1 MKEEHI
7 FINCY
12 NSKLNLCFS
21 LKKLVSNYSLD
32 ILCVLEFATN
42 RNAPKPSAGVP
53 LTYNHVGDSSISI
66 ENLTSKFL
74 ETQFSPIQYRSYRK
88 NGCLANVTLSEIFS
102 NKYTNT
108 SGEKLQVRAMNAE
121 DIFNVTGLKEMKIG
135 YDMNLRDVKY
145 NCLFINGADY
155 WLCHDIMWTILAK
168 GDVNDHRSND
178 EFGVRPV
185 VSLKALVIAESR
197 DMIGAWN
204 IEI

>member
-1 MKEEHI
+1 MR
-7 FINCY
+7 
-12 NSKLNLCFS
+12 
-21 LKKLVSNYSLD
+21 
-32 ILCVLEFATN
+32 T
-42 RNAPKPSAGVP
+42 
-53 LTYNHVGDSSISI
+53 
-66 ENLTSKFL
+66 
-74 ETQFSPIQYRSYRK
+74 YRK
-88 NGCLANVTLSEIFS
+88 TGFLPYITLAATFS
-102 NKYTNT
+102 NKYTNI

-135 YDMNLRDVKY
+135 YDMNLRDIKY

-155 WLCHDIMWTILAK
+155 WLCHDIMWTILAY
-168 GDVNDHRSND
+168 GDVNNHRSKD

>member
-1 MKEEHI
+1 MSSPLQI
-7 FINCY
+7 
-12 NSKLNLCFS
+12 
-21 LKKLVSNYSLD
+21 
-32 ILCVLEFATN
+32 
-42 RNAPKPSAGVP
+42 SAGVP